1 MILYLH
7 GLNSAG
13 TSDANPMD
21 GQVPSGHGCPGSAK
35 AAVLRERL
43 APIPVLSP
51 TYPAHQPVQA
61 VERLSRELETHT
73 REALRDN
80 QPLLLVGSSMGGFYG
95 QYLARRF
102 PLDHLV
108 MINPALRPWELLRQV
123 VGWQYNQALN
133 ERYYLSEEMVAATR
147 RFAIED
153 VADGIPTTLLLDQ
166 GDELIDWRIAAA
178 IYAGSGDIHD
188 YPGGSHGFEHMDE
201 AVGLIHSI
209 HARLGQAHESLAR
222 KFHP

>member
-7 GLNSAG
+7 GLNS
-13 TSDANPMD
+13 TAN
-21 GQVPSGHGCPGSAK
+21 SGK

-43 APIPVLSP
+43 VSIPVLSS

-61 VERLSRELETHT
+61 VEQLSRELETRT
-73 REALRDN
+73 REAARDN

-108 MINPALRPWELLRQV
+108 MINPALRPWELLKQE
-123 VGWQYNQALN
+123 VGWQYNEALN
-133 ERYYLSEEMVAATR
+133 EHYYLSEEMLAATR

-153 VADGIPTTLLLDQ
+153 VADGVPTTLLLDQ
-166 GDELIDWRIAAA
+166 GDELIDWRIAAS
-178 IYAGSGDIHD
+178 IYAGSGDIHG
-188 YPGGSHGFEHMDE
+188 YPGGSHSFEHMDE
-201 AVGLIHSI
+201 AVRLIRSL
-209 HARLGQAHESLAR
+209 HARLASAHESLAR